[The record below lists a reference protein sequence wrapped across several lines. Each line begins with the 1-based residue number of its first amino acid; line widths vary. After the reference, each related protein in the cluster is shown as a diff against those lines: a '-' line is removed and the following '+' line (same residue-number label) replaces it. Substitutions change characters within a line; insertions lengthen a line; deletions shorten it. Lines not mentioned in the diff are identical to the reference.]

1 MVDWFFKKQRQFNRE
16 RLIFTTNGTGTI
28 EYMQTKRTLIYALY
42 YMLILVQNEVH
53 TYLNVKPKTKS
64 SFKKK
69 EKKKIFMAY
78 G

>member
-1 MVDWFFKKQRQFNRE
+1 
-16 RLIFTTNGTGTI
+16 
-28 EYMQTKRTLIYALY
+28 MQTKRTLIYALY

-69 EKKKIFMAY
+69 ENLY
-78 G
+78 GLWLGKDFLDTAQNI